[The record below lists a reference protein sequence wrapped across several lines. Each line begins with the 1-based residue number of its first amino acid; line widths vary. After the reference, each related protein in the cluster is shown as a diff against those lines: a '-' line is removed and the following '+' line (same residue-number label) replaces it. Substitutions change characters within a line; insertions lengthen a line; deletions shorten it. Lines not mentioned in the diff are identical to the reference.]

1 MRSPSFACVTPYGY
15 NRWCG
20 SDPTPLA
27 GQKAVRRLLEGAGS
41 LLSSAPLF
49 GLALDDGLHEPR
61 VGRLALCVHRV
72 HLLAELRLPLR
83 VPVRETR
90 PRAGPKHVLP
100 RICRGK
106 EGTGGSVLAS
116 ADFLASAHD
125 VRSARSPVGS
135 RRRGFRAGARATAL
149 DAHARARTRITP
161 RGAPG
166 SRRGANPKSGVRSGS
181 CVSGRFAE
189 GSGRGSGD
197 ALRRTGSLR
206 RALMYICMQNPRPPP
221 MSVVV
226 AGISTAD
233 DDTAA
238 ARCVHEARWK
248 RCFAAVSFYPAD
260 HQETSRRGKNRTL
273 SIV

>member
-61 VGRLALCVHRV
+61 VGRLALRVQRV
-72 HLLAELRLPLR
+72 HLLAELRFPLR

-166 SRRGANPKSGVRSGS
+166 SRRGANPKSGSDPLRASRDASQTG
-181 CVSGRFAE
+181 E
-189 GSGRGSGD
+189 RGSGD

-226 AGISTAD
+226 AGISTAG

-238 ARCVHEARWK
+238 ARCVPRGTLEARSE
-248 RCFAAVSFYPAD
+248 A
-260 HQETSRRGKNRTL
+260 Q
-273 SIV
+273 